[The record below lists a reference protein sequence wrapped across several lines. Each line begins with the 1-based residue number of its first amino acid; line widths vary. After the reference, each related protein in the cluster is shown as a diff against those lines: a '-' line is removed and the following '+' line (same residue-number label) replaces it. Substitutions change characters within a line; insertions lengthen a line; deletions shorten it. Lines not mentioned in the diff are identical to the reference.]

1 MLAEIEEVGIC
12 YKEDLYTELVYI
24 NKDEK
29 DSLLKIIMDETIELF
44 KIADKEIKKSELDSL
59 MFEGM
64 TIQFYEEDELKR
76 WSNRINLSKTI
87 LWLGCFFLINSISL
101 YYIVDMYS

>member
-1 MLAEIEEVGIC
+1 MLDEREDIGIC

-24 NKDEK
+24 DKEEK
-29 DSLLKIIMDETIELF
+29 DSVLKIIMDETIDVF

-64 TIQFYEEDELKR
+64 TIQFYEQEE
-76 WSNRINLSKTI
+76 
-87 LWLGCFFLINSISL
+87 F
-101 YYIVDMYS
+101 

>member
-76 WSNRINLSKTI
+76 
-87 LWLGCFFLINSISL
+87 
-101 YYIVDMYS
+101 

>member
-1 MLAEIEEVGIC
+1 MNVLDETEEIGIC

-24 NKDEK
+24 DKEEK
-29 DSLLKIIMDETIELF
+29 DSVLKIIMDETIDVF

-64 TIQFYEEDELKR
+64 TIQFYEQEE
-76 WSNRINLSKTI
+76 
-87 LWLGCFFLINSISL
+87 F
-101 YYIVDMYS
+101 

>member
-1 MLAEIEEVGIC
+1 MDEREEIGIC

-24 NKDEK
+24 DKEEK
-29 DSLLKIIMDETIELF
+29 DSVLKIIMDETIDVF

-64 TIQFYEEDELKR
+64 TIQIYKEDELKR
-76 WSNRINLSKTI
+76 
-87 LWLGCFFLINSISL
+87 
-101 YYIVDMYS
+101 

>member
-1 MLAEIEEVGIC
+1 MDEREEIGIC

-24 NKDEK
+24 DKEEK
-29 DSLLKIIMDETIELF
+29 DSVLKIIMDETIDVF

-64 TIQFYEEDELKR
+64 TIQFYEQEE
-76 WSNRINLSKTI
+76 
-87 LWLGCFFLINSISL
+87 F
-101 YYIVDMYS
+101 

>member
-1 MLAEIEEVGIC
+1 MMGEIEEVGIC

-24 NKDEK
+24 NKNEK
-29 DSLLKIIMDETIELF
+29 DLLLKIIMDETIEVF
-44 KIADKEIKKSELDSL
+44 KITDKEIKKSELDNL

-76 WSNRINLSKTI
+76 
-87 LWLGCFFLINSISL
+87 
-101 YYIVDMYS
+101 

>member
-1 MLAEIEEVGIC
+1 MDETEEIGIC

-24 NKDEK
+24 DKEEK
-29 DSLLKIIMDETIELF
+29 DSVLKIIMDETIDVF

-64 TIQFYEEDELKR
+64 TIQFYEQEEL
-76 WSNRINLSKTI
+76 
-87 LWLGCFFLINSISL
+87 
-101 YYIVDMYS
+101 

>member
-1 MLAEIEEVGIC
+1 MDEREEIGIC

-24 NKDEK
+24 DKEEK
-29 DSLLKIIMDETIELF
+29 DSVLKIIMDETIDVF

-64 TIQFYEEDELKR
+64 TIQFYEQEELWWAYKHCYY
-76 WSNRINLSKTI
+76 KDATA
-87 LWLGCFFLINSISL
+87 GC
-101 YYIVDMYS
+101 YYVN

>member
-1 MLAEIEEVGIC
+1 MMGEIEEVGIC

-24 NKDEK
+24 NKNEK
-29 DSLLKIIMDETIELF
+29 ESLLKIIMDETIKVF
-44 KIADKEIKKSELDSL
+44 KIADKEIEKSELDSL

-76 WSNRINLSKTI
+76 
-87 LWLGCFFLINSISL
+87 
-101 YYIVDMYS
+101 